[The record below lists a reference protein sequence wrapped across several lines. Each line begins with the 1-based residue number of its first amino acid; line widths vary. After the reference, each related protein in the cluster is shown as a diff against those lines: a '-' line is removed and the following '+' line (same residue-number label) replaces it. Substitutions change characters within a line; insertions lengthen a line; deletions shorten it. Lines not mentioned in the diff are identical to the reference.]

1 MCFAGVDIPD
11 ELKDQ
16 IRSNAKRGRK
26 SKRTK
31 ALQKQPGEHPSPC
44 KPKPSKKNKNVASTK
59 NIASTSEK
67 VSEVESEAE
76 DDETL

>member
-1 MCFAGVDIPD
+1 MS
-11 ELKDQ
+11 L
-16 IRSNAKRGRK
+16 RHSY
-26 SKRTK
+26 
-31 ALQKQPGEHPSPC
+31 PSPC
-44 KPKPSKKNKNVASTK
+44 KPKPPKNNKKNVASTK